1 MHILNGS
8 GTALA
13 RLYVAVLE
21 TYQQAD
27 GSVKIPEV
35 LLPYMGGLK
44 EIRPSERDVML
55 LKFRR
60 LWQKCSSRAKHS
72 SLVCPAD

>member
-1 MHILNGS
+1 MARISGTAGNIRFKGADGKNRFVHILNGS

-27 GSVKIPEV
+27 GSVKIPRCT
-35 LLPYMGGLK
+35 PYMGGLK
-44 EIRPSERDVML
+44 EIRPSKE
-55 LKFRR
+55 KS
-60 LWQKCSSRAKHS
+60 CS
-72 SLVCPAD
+72 